1 MRSRWCVVMVLA
13 GVLSLPAHA
22 QFEGPGATARNTT
35 VAQATSSSRVGSYIT
50 LTGNI
55 VESLREDYF
64 TFKDATGSI
73 RVEISPKD
81 FRGQKVT
88 PTTTVRITGEVE
100 RGFAGR
106 YIDVDQLEVV
116 ASK

>member
-1 MRSRWCVVMVLA
+1 MRGRWYVATVLA
-13 GVLSLPAHA
+13 GALSLPVHA
-22 QFEGPGATARNTT
+22 QFEGPSAAARATT
-35 VAQATSSSRVGSYIT
+35 VAQATSSARVGSNVT

-81 FRGQKVT
+81 FRGQRVT

-106 YIDVDQLEVV
+106 YIDVDLLEVL
-116 ASK
+116 ASN